1 MCIRDR
7 FGAGGGIP
15 GVLLTGIKFKK
26 SMESH
31 LSKYGVIT
39 TATINHR
46 AKRTVYRRFKKHEG
60 FDISYSYQTQEGKII
75 NAWEAVSELEYLS
88 VSEGDKI
95 NVIYSTKNENMVDL
109 LITSKSLEEY
119 KDLIQKKLEEGSTF
133 EKFSDTEL
141 RSIVIQDQLTVNILD
156 LSNGQWNDTMNLDSI
171 NKDSVTVLILD
182 NNEFTKMPEGLAQ
195 FPNVVYLSIQNNMF
209 KFPSKSIFKLPN
221 LKYLDINGNALLMFS
236 GGLKIIKE
244 KMPRLKIVR
253 YDYDRQKLLVGKSFV
268 QLEKDGNL
276 PK

>member
-1 MCIRDR
+1 MEHLSVKDQIRVVLLVLLSCLSLYIYFTMPYNLVGVYPRLAALITWVSFFGSLCGIAFIYFNDKPNGNKSLAWTLLVILL

-171 NKDSVTVLILD
+171 NKDLSLIH
-182 NNEFTKMPEGLAQ
+182 
-195 FPNVVYLSIQNNMF
+195 I
-209 KFPSKSIFKLPN
+209 
-221 LKYLDINGNALLMFS
+221 
-236 GGLKIIKE
+236 
-244 KMPRLKIVR
+244 
-253 YDYDRQKLLVGKSFV
+253 
-268 QLEKDGNL
+268 
-276 PK
+276 